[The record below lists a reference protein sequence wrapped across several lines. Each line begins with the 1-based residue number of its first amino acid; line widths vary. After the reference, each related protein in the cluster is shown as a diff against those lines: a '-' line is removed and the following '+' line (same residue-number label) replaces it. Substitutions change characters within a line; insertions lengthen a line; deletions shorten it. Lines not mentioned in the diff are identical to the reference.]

1 MKSLQAI
8 VFVLIAAMLA
18 SCSPVT
24 VLSDTK
30 DETDFSKFKTYSFLG
45 WQADS
50 EQELD
55 KEDKDIIYA
64 AFEKEFTARGMSF
77 VPTGGDVDVS
87 LFIVFNKNTAV
98 SRYNKYTGSAHG
110 AYDLY
115 DTGWGYGATNTRY
128 SQRSYRVGTLIMDV
142 FDGKKKKQIWQGTI
156 NSKVMEKRERRAT
169 TIPKKV
175 AMLMKEFPKSKQ

>member
-1 MKSLQAI
+1 MKNIQVI
-8 VFVLIAAMLA
+8 VLVVIAAMLS

-30 DETDFSKFKTYSFLG
+30 DETDFSQFKTYSFLG

-50 EQELD
+50 EKELD
-55 KEDKDIIYA
+55 QEDKDIIYA
-64 AFEKEFTARGMSF
+64 AFEKEFTARGMSY
-77 VPTGGDVDVS
+77 VPEGGDIDVS
-87 LFIVFNKNTAV
+87 LFIVFNKKTGV

-115 DTGWGYGATNTRY
+115 DTGWGYGYTNTRY

-142 FDGKKKKQIWQGTI
+142 FDGKKKKQIWQGTVQ
-156 NSKVMEKRERRAT
+156 SKVTEKRERRAT

-175 AMLMKEFPKSKQ
+175 AMLMNKFPKSKK

>member
-30 DETDFSKFKTYSFLG
+30 DETDFSQFKTYSFLG

-55 KEDKDIIYA
+55 QEDKDIIYA

-77 VPTGGDVDVS
+77 VPQGGDVDVS
-87 LFIVFNKNTAV
+87 LFIVFNKKTGV

-115 DTGWGYGATNTRY
+115 DTGWAYGYSGTRY
-128 SQRSYRVGTLIMDV
+128 SQRSYRMGTLIVDV
-142 FDGKKKKQIWQGTI
+142 FDGKKKKQIWQGAI

-175 AMLMKEFPKSKQ
+175 ALLMQKFPKSK

>member
-1 MKSLQAI
+1 MKSVQA
-8 VFVLIAAMLA
+8 VLIVVLATLLA

-50 EQELD
+50 EKELD
-55 KEDKDIIYA
+55 QEDKEIIYA
-64 AFEKEFTARGMSF
+64 AFEKEFTARGMSY
-77 VPTGGDVDVS
+77 VPQGGDIDVS
-87 LFIVFNKNTAV
+87 LFIVFNRNTGV

-115 DTGWGYGATNTRY
+115 DTGWSYGYTNTRY

-142 FDGKKKKQIWQGTI
+142 FDGKKKKQIWQGTVQ
-156 NSKVMEKRERRAT
+156 SKVTEKREKRAT

-175 AMLMKEFPKSKQ
+175 ALLMNKFPSSKK

>member
-1 MKSLQAI
+1 MKSIQTL
-8 VFVLIAAMLA
+8 VLVVLAVMLA
-18 SCSPVT
+18 SCSSVT

-30 DETDFSKFKTYSFLG
+30 DETDFSQFKTYSFLG
-45 WQADS
+45 WQGAS
-50 EQELD
+50 KEELD
-55 KEDKDIIYA
+55 QEDKDILYA

-77 VPTGGDVDVS
+77 VPQGGDVDVS
-87 LFIVFNKNTAV
+87 LFIVFNSKTGV

-115 DTGWGYGATNTRY
+115 DTGWSYGYSNTRY

-142 FDGKKKKQIWQGTI
+142 FDGKKKKQIWQGAVQ
-156 NSKVMEKRERRAT
+156 SKVTEKRERRAT

-175 AMLMKEFPKSKQ
+175 ALLMQKFPKSKQ